1 LRCGESQTGGAGLQ
15 EKLEIQIVR
24 SDRKTVAMKVDNS
37 SRLIVRVPKAM
48 PDSAIDAFVRERMDW
63 IARHLRLAEAREAQ
77 IAAAGKFSEREV
89 RELADQALKVIPE
102 RAAFFARQMGVR
114 YGGIAIRRQRTRW
127 GSCSSRRNL
136 NFNCL
141 LMLVPPEVRDYVI
154 VHELCHLREM
164 NHSPKFWGEVG
175 KVLPGYRE
183 SRKWLRDNQAALI
196 GRL

>member
-1 LRCGESQTGGAGLQ
+1 LQ

-164 NHSPKFWGEVG
+164 NHSPKFWREVG